1 MLTMG
6 IDIGSRSA
14 QCVILEDGQL
24 LTYSNIEITDYSPLD
39 MQEARND

>member
-6 IDIGSRSA
+6 LDIGSRST

-24 LTYSNIEITDYSPLD
+24 LTYGNIEITDYSPLN
-39 MQEARND
+39 MQEATNE